1 MYRDQYGEFVS
12 ECRGGLTFLVSL
24 RKRFL
29 ILNHKLDLAST
40 QSSGGR
46 YEYWLRLQASSSS
59 SHTMK
64 QRETSFRVVFDWSA
78 LGITGHAGY
87 LRVN

>member
-29 ILNHKLDLAST
+29 ILNHKLDLVST

-46 YEYWLRLQASSSS
+46 YECWLRLQASSSS
-59 SHTMK
+59 HSMT
-64 QRETSFRVVFDWSA
+64 QREISFRVVFDWSA
-78 LGITGHAGY
+78 LGITEHAGY